1 MSIRRA
7 QSGLT
12 LIELIFFIVIVG
24 GALAGVLSVLNVTTK
39 SSADP
44 LVRKTMLAIAQAL
57 MEEVQLLPFTY
68 CDPDDANALTATGAV
83 LGAPGCATTVEVNG
97 PEPSETRSTGL
108 ALFDNVNDYHGLT
121 LNPITDVTGNIAPAA
136 GYSATFSVTNEAGF
150 GPAGLAPPSA
160 AVLRIAVTVTKG
172 NDSFTLEGYRTRYAP
187 NMF

>member
-12 LIELIFFIVIVG
+12 LSELIFFIVIVG

-57 MEEVQLLPFTY
+57 LEEVQLLPFTY
-68 CDPDDANALTATGAV
+68 CDREDGNADTATSA
-83 LGAPGCATTVEVNG
+83 LGCATTVEDSG
-97 PEPSETRSTGL
+97 PELGETRSTGL
-108 ALFDNVNDYHGLT
+108 TLFDNVNDYSALT
-121 LNPITDVTGNIAPAA
+121 LNPITDVTGNITPAA
-136 GYSATFSVTNEAGF
+136 GYSATITVTNDAAF
-150 GPAGLAPPSA
+150 GPAGLMPPPA
-160 AVLRIAVTVTKG
+160 AVLRIAVIVTKG
-172 NDSFTLEGYRTRYAP
+172 SDSFTLEGYRTRYAP